1 MVSPADPPTGFERRQ
16 NSRYR
21 LVRPLTG
28 FIEHHEQR
36 YPGAVLD
43 LSVSGF
49 LLHLPGADPERFRKR
64 SEMDFGEVVFGETT
78 FGGFGRIANVR
89 SMVGG
94 PGLGFQW
101 DDYVYEESRSV
112 IDQLIADLTQ
122 QRMAGC
128 VRRRD
133 ERVSIRGHLSS
144 ALSLDLHSAV
154 AAGARAISLAETVSL
169 DSSGLNVLLDI
180 VRSGIPIIDS
190 APEIREHLQR
200 FRLLDGAGPAAGTKD
215 A

>member
-1 MVSPADPPTGFERRQ
+1 MVQANDPSAGIERRQ

-28 FIEHHEQR
+28 FIEHHERR

-43 LSVSGF
+43 LSVAGF
-49 LLHLPGADPERFRKR
+49 LLHLPGGDPERFRR
-64 SEMDFGEVVFGETT
+64 GSEMDFGEVVFGETT

-89 SMVGG
+89 PLVGG

-101 DDYVYEESRSV
+101 DAYVYEESRAV
-112 IDQLIADLTQ
+112 IDQLIADLMR
-122 QRMAGC
+122 QRLAGC
-128 VRRRD
+128 VLRRD
-133 ERVSIRGHLSS
+133 QRVMIRGHLSA
-144 ALSLDLHSAV
+144 ALSVDLHSAV
-154 AAGARAISLAETVSL
+154 SAGACGISLADTVSL
-169 DSSGLNVLLDI
+169 DSSGLNVLLDM
-180 VRSGIPIIDS
+180 VRSGVPILDA

-200 FRLLDGAGPAAGTKD
+200 FRLLESAAPTAGED